1 MERKAKYRVA
11 TLIGNCPFCDIVDDR
26 VFLSTRL
33 VVGIWDGFP
42 VSPGHAL
49 LIPHRHIATWFDA
62 TTEEQQ
68 ALVAAIDDAKT
79 AIELEQSPDGYNI
92 GINSG
97 EAAGQTV
104 QHLHVHVIP
113 RYEGDVDDPRGGVRQ
128 VLPEKAAYWET

>member
-1 MERKAKYRVA
+1 LVSDQEVLLLKED
-11 TLIGNCPFCDIVDDR
+11 CPFCAELDDR
-26 VFLSTRL
+26 KFLDTEKVL
-33 VVGIWDGFP
+33 GIWDAFP
-42 VSPGHAL
+42 ISPGHAL
-49 LIPHRHIATWFDA
+49 LMPRRHIATWFDA
-62 TTEEQQ
+62 TTEEQH
-68 ALVAAIDDAKT
+68 ALVAAINAAKT